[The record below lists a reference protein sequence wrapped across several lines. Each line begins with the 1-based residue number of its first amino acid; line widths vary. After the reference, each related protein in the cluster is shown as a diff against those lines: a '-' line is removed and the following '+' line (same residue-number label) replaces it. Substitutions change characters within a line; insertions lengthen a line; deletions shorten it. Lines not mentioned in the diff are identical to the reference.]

1 MSHTINNSNPQH
13 TAYVRVTIVN
23 YAAGG
28 EAVPTSEVLP
38 GDLSTI
44 DSVMFG
50 TVPPGQNSL
59 NTPLFPVLI
68 AGKIALFQFVGGS
81 PVEIPPTTNL
91 NAVVP
96 CLVHLT

>member
-13 TAYVRVTIVN
+13 TAYVRVTIVD
-23 YAAGG
+23 YATGG
-28 EAVPTSEVLP
+28 EAVSTSEILP
-38 GDLSTI
+38 GDLSTV

-59 NTPLFPVLI
+59 NAPLFPILI
-68 AGKIALFQFVGGS
+68 AGKIALFRFVSGA
-81 PVEIPPTTNL
+81 PVEIPPTTGL

-96 CLVHLT
+96 CLVHLS